1 MIGVLIFLIGFAT
14 YFLVRYRF
22 MVSAFIHR
30 RFVKSAPRQKRLSQR
45 VVFFDT
51 SEVWPEHEE
60 EKEAS

>member
-30 RFVKSAPRQKRLSQR
+30 RFVKTPRKKRLSQR

-51 SEVWPEHEE
+51 AEVWPEHEE